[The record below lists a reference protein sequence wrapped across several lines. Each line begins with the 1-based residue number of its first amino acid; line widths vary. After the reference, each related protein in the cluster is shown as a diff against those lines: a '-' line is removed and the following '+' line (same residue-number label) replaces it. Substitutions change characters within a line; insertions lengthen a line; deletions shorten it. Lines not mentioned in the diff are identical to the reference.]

1 MKIIDKT
8 PLLDEK
14 GELGIVPRVQ
24 GMFQYG
30 LRWPVELQTQK
41 TIISYFDRQ
50 LEKGYTLIRNY
61 TLGKS
66 GITVPI
72 ILLGPTGIYVIQIA
86 NLRGR
91 YEVKGDQWNAE
102 SGESYKPAP
111 LNLIQQT
118 MRMAKALRV
127 FIERQGT
134 KVPVEIEPVLIAGD
148 PGLHIE
154 SVRPAIKVMMI
165 DGIKSFVS
173 NLATAHPVM
182 SSENVYELTERIINP
197 HPPKPKVKPAPVPAP
212 SPEPR
217 ASWQDERQSPQEVS
231 RARAIFDAAQ
241 DAKPFNPSDFDFAM
255 DEEPNFEI
263 TPASSNAS
271 VESSPAQPLPSPNSK
286 PRARRILGMTPFQL
300 AVIAALVLAL
310 VCIVAGF
317 AYYYFAFYTR
327 L

>member
-14 GELGIVPRVQ
+14 GELGIIPRIQ
-24 GMFQYG
+24 GMLQYG
-30 LRWPVELQTQK
+30 FRWPVELQTQK

-66 GITVPI
+66 GIMVPM

-91 YEVKGDQWNAE
+91 YEVKGDQWNVE
-102 SGESYKPAP
+102 SGEGYKPAP
-111 LNLIQQT
+111 VNLVQQT
-118 MRMAKALRV
+118 MRMARAVRV

-165 DGIKSFVS
+165 DGIKAFVS
-173 NLATAHPVM
+173 NMATARPVI
-182 SSENVYELTERIINP
+182 SSESVYELTERLINP
-197 HPPKPKVKPAPVPAP
+197 RPPKPKESPRLVPTAA
-212 SPEPR
+212 PEPR
-217 ASWQDERQSPQEVS
+217 ASWEEESQSPQEVS
-231 RARAIFDAAQ
+231 RARAIFDASQ
-241 DAKPFNPSDFDFAM
+241 DAKPFNPSDFDFAI
-255 DEEPNFEI
+255 DEEPNFDI
-263 TPASSNAS
+263 PPSASNAS
-271 VESSPAQPLPSPNSK
+271 VESSPAQPLPRPNVK
-286 PRARRILGMTPFQL
+286 PRARRILGMTPGQL
-300 AVIAALVLAL
+300 AFIAVLAIAFLCTMAAL
-310 VCIVAGF
+310 
-317 AYYYFAFYTR
+317 AYLLITR
-327 L
+327 